1 MEAPT
6 LWSLAA
12 RDGTNLIADAW
23 NVNENSTL
31 LLLPAGAETRS
42 VWHPVVDH
50 FPPDTKSRWRFVAAD
65 HRGHGDSGRSES
77 YLFKDFTDDLL
88 TWIGQL
94 SAKPLVVAG
103 GSIGGALAMV
113 AAGEGAAIDGLA
125 MLDVP
130 IVPALERVMF
140 ERRRI
145 QAAAKTG
152 HASMT
157 SIDPR
162 YIRGGGLIED
172 VYKDI
177 DRWKRAAC
185 RLTIPTLLVAG
196 DNGVVRA
203 AEVEQFR
210 VYVPHGEIEH
220 LQTGHLVARDDPKG
234 VAAILD
240 RFLNRYW
247 RQ

>member
-1 MEAPT
+1 MQTPT
-6 LWSLAA
+6 LRSLAA
-12 RDGTNLIADAW
+12 WDGTKLIADVW
-23 NVNENSTL
+23 NVNANATL

-50 FPPDTKSRWRFVAAD
+50 FPTDLKNRWRFVAAD
-65 HRGHGDSGRSES
+65 HRGHGDSERSES
-77 YLFKDFTDDLL
+77 YLFKDFRDDLL

-94 SAKPLVVAG
+94 SARPLVVAG

-113 AAGEGAAIDGLA
+113 AAGEGSAIDGLA

-130 IVPALERVMF
+130 IVPALDRVMF
-140 ERRRI
+140 ERWRI
-145 QAAAKTG
+145 QAAARTG
-152 HASMT
+152 HASMA

-162 YIRGGGLIED
+162 YIGGGLIED

-185 RLTIPTLLVAG
+185 RLAIPTLLIAG
-196 DNGVVRA
+196 DNGVVRT
-203 AEVEQFR
+203 AELEQFR
-210 VYVPHGEIEH
+210 VNVPHGEIEH

-234 VAAILD
+234 VATVLD
-240 RFLNRYW
+240 RFLNRHW

>member
-1 MEAPT
+1 MQAPT
-6 LWSLAA
+6 LQSLTA
-12 RDGTNLIADAW
+12 RDGTKLIADVW
-23 NVNENSTL
+23 NVNANSTL
-31 LLLPAGAETRS
+31 LLLPAGAETRT

-50 FPPDTKSRWRFVAAD
+50 FPPDSKKRWRFVAAD
-65 HRGHGDSGRSES
+65 YRGHGDSGRSES
-77 YLFKDFTDDLL
+77 YLFKDFADDLL
-88 TWIGQL
+88 TWIGHL
-94 SAKPLVVAG
+94 PARPLVVAG

-130 IVPALERVMF
+130 IVPALDRVMS

-145 QAAAKTG
+145 QTAARTG
-152 HASMT
+152 HASIA

-162 YIRGGGLIED
+162 YIGGSGLIED

-185 RLTIPTLLVAG
+185 RLTIPTLLMAG
-196 DNGVVRA
+196 DNGVVRT
-203 AEVEQFR
+203 AELEQFR
-210 VYVPHGEIEH
+210 VCVPHGEIEH
-220 LQTGHLVARDDPKG
+220 LETGHLVARDDPKG
-234 VAAILD
+234 VATILD
-240 RFLNRYW
+240 RFLNRHW

>member
-1 MEAPT
+1 MQAPT
-6 LWSLAA
+6 VWSLAA
-12 RDGTNLIADAW
+12 RDGTKLIADVW
-23 NVNENSTL
+23 NVNANSTL

-42 VWHPVVDH
+42 VWHSVVDH
-50 FPPDTKSRWRFVAAD
+50 FPTDSKNRWRFVAAD

-77 YLFKDFTDDLL
+77 YLFRDFMDDLL

-94 SAKPLVVAG
+94 SARPLVVAG

-130 IVPALERVMF
+130 IVPALESVMF

-145 QAAAKTG
+145 QAAARTG
-152 HASMT
+152 HASIA

-162 YIRGGGLIED
+162 YIGGGLIED

-185 RLTIPTLLVAG
+185 RLTIPTLLIAG
-196 DNGVVRA
+196 DSGVVST
-203 AEVEQFR
+203 AELEQFR
-210 VYVPHGEIEH
+210 VHVPHGEIEQ
-220 LQTGHLVARDDPKG
+220 LQTGHLVARDDPNG
-234 VAAILD
+234 VAAVLD
-240 RFLNRYW
+240 RFLNRHW
-247 RQ
+247 GQ

>member
-1 MEAPT
+1 MQAPT
-6 LWSLAA
+6 LWSLTA
-12 RDGTNLIADAW
+12 RDGTKLIADVW
-23 NVNENSTL
+23 NVNANSTL

-42 VWHPVVDH
+42 VWHPVVDN
-50 FPPDTKSRWRFVAAD
+50 FPTASKNRWRFVAAD

-77 YLFKDFTDDLL
+77 YLFKDFIDDLL

-94 SAKPLVVAG
+94 SARPLVVAG

-130 IVPALERVMF
+130 IVPALESVMF

-145 QAAAKTG
+145 QAAARTG
-152 HASMT
+152 HASIA

-162 YIRGGGLIED
+162 YIGGGLIED

-185 RLTIPTLLVAG
+185 RLTIPTLLIAG
-196 DNGVVRA
+196 DSGVVST
-203 AEVEQFR
+203 AELEQFR
-210 VYVPHGEIEH
+210 VHVPHGEIEQ
-220 LQTGHLVARDDPKG
+220 LQTGHLVARDDPNG
-234 VAAILD
+234 VAAVLD
-240 RFLNRYW
+240 RFLNRHW
-247 RQ
+247 GQ